1 MSHSHPSVCDSAY
14 VHGVI
19 IGGLVFA
26 VVSALL
32 TAVVLSWFMLRHAA
46 APDPEDGR

>member
-1 MSHSHPSVCDSAY
+1 MLDSLKAAHDAGY
-14 VHGVI
+14 MHGVI
-19 IGGLVFA
+19 IGGLVFG

-32 TAVVLSWFMLRHAA
+32 TAVVLSWFMLRHAP